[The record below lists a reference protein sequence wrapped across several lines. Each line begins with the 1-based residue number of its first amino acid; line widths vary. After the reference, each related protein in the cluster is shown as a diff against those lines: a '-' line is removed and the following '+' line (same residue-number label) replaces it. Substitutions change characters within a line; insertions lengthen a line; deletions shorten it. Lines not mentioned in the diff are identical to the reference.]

1 MKIRSIT
8 PLIFLGALVLAL
20 ALPRVALAQA
30 PAAPPP
36 VAAPAVAG
44 PSTEALET
52 LATTLRDDAQ
62 RQKFLDTLETLL
74 AARRDQAKP
83 PVAAGHE
90 PALFDRV
97 AALVSER
104 VGALSSRLSKVVGVL
119 RAAPRLVPWA
129 EQQITVPEKR
139 DRVIGLLWRFL
150 TIVGLGM
157 AVQYGFRGGTNGLRL
172 RLETSPPGE
181 QTVAANVAR
190 FVGRALLLYLNAV
203 AYGAGAYGAYV
214 ALPIKGPSS
223 AVLLVGV
230 SAFFAAKLI
239 LATARVFLSPGVADL
254 RPGGMSDET
263 ANYLYLWVRRL
274 VRVFVY
280 AFFFL
285 EAMRLVGLPGPAH
298 ESLLYLT
305 GLALCGFLVVFVLQN
320 RTSIADG
327 IRGAHTDSPG
337 TGVRARLAGIWHLVA
352 FVYIGAVY
360 LVWLFKVPGG
370 FQFVLVS
377 TGWSALVLV
386 VAKVLIVGIDRG
398 LNHLLRIEV
407 RLAERLPGLEARANR
422 YMPALRGLSRWL
434 IYIAGVLL
442 VLDVWGVD
450 TLGWLASP
458 AGTALIHKAIIIFVI
473 LFASVVVWELVNVA
487 INRYVAQLDGEGKD
501 SARVRTLLPLMRTT
515 LMVVLCAFAGL
526 VILSELDVNIGPLLA
541 GAGIL
546 GLAIG
551 FGSQK
556 LVQDVITG
564 LFILVEDTLAV
575 GDVVRFD
582 ADHSGVVE
590 AISIRTVK
598 LRDVAGNVHTLP
610 FSEVKTTLN
619 MTKEFS
625 YYLLDV
631 GIAYRENVD
640 HVIAVLRELGD
651 ELCAD
656 AEFGEFITEPLE
668 VLGLDR
674 FGDSAVIIKA
684 RLRIQPPIKQWFVGR
699 EFNRRMKARFDKE
712 GIEIPFP
719 HQTIYFG
726 EDRAGKA
733 PPLRVQTT
741 D

>member
-1 MKIRSIT
+1 MLNMKFRT
-8 PLIFLGALVLAL
+8 LTFLVFLGAL
-20 ALPRVALAQA
+20 ALPRVVPAQTPVTSPQTVA
-30 PAAPPP
+30 PS
-36 VAAPAVAG
+36 AVSG
-44 PSTEALET
+44 PSTEALEG
-52 LATTLRDDAQ
+52 LAKTLRDDGQ
-62 RQKFLDTLETLL
+62 RKKFLDTLDTLI
-74 AARRDQAKP
+74 AARRDHAKA
-83 PVAAGHE
+83 PVATATE
-90 PALFDRV
+90 PALFDRI

-104 VGALSSRLSKVVGVL
+104 VSALSSRMSKVVGLL
-119 RAAPRLVPWA
+119 RAAPRLIPWIEA
-129 EQQITVPEKR
+129 QITVPEKR
-139 DRVIGLLWRFL
+139 DRAIGLLLRFL
-150 TIVGLGM
+150 AIVGLGM
-157 AVQYGFRGGTNGLRL
+157 AVQYGFRRATNGLRR
-172 RLETSPPGE
+172 RLETSPVGE
-181 QTVAANVAR
+181 QEVAAH
-190 FVGRALLLYLNAV
+190 VGRFIGRTVMLYLNAA

-214 ALPIKGPSS
+214 ALPMAGPSS
-223 AVLLVGV
+223 AVLLVGA

-239 LATARVFLSPGVADL
+239 LATARVFLSPGVDDL
-254 RPGGMSDET
+254 RPGSMSDET

-280 AFFFL
+280 TFFFL

-320 RTSIADG
+320 RSSVADA
-327 IRGAHTDSPG
+327 IRGKAPDSAG
-337 TGVRARLAGIWHLVA
+337 AGVRARLAGIWHLVA

-370 FQFVLVS
+370 FQFVMLS
-377 TGWSALVLV
+377 TAWSVLVLV
-386 VAKVLIVGIDRG
+386 VAKVLVVGIDRG
-398 LNHLLRIEV
+398 LNHLLKIEAA
-407 RLAERLPGLEARANR
+407 LAERLPGLEARANR
-422 YMPALRGLSRWL
+422 YMPILRALSRWL
-434 IYIAGVLL
+434 VYIAAVLL

-458 AGTALIHKAIIIFVI
+458 AGAGLIHRAIIIFVI
-473 LFASVVVWELVNVA
+473 LFASVIVWELVNVA
-487 INRYVAQLDGEGKD
+487 INRYVARLDGEGKD

-526 VILSELDVNIGPLLA
+526 IILSELGVNIAPLLA
-541 GAGIL
+541 GAGVL

-610 FSEVKTTLN
+610 FSEVKTVLN

-625 YYLLDV
+625 YYLMDV

-640 HVIAVLRELGD
+640 RVIAVLRELGE
-651 ELCAD
+651 ELRGD
-656 AEFGEFITEPLE
+656 PEFGEFITEPLE
-668 VLGLDR
+668 VLGLDQ

-684 RLRIQPPIKQWFVGR
+684 RLRIQPPVKQWFVGR

-719 HQTIYFG
+719 HRTLYFG
-726 EDRAGKA
+726 EDSAGKA
-733 PPLRVQTT
+733 PPLRVQST